1 MQPHYCFRGVK
12 PKLELFLKLAIPF
25 FLAHFFPLS
34 KGGGNLVVMR
44 TWVAE
49 KWAFFTAFLD
59 EVRRVIWL
67 GFRAP
72 PSMCC
77 LWLLGAVAGGFDLKM
92 VCSFVSHAYRFQ
104 GVYTLNIPFLPLSA
118 FLSL

>member
-49 KWAFFTAFLD
+49 KWASFSFLGWSEASHTAW
-59 EVRRVIWL
+59 VQ
-67 GFRAP
+67 
-72 PSMCC
+72 ST
-77 LWLLGAVAGGFDLKM
+77 
-92 VCSFVSHAYRFQ
+92 S
-104 GVYTLNIPFLPLSA
+104 
-118 FLSL
+118 